1 MTQAVINIR
10 RNPKLYIKPRKM
22 QYTRVNCRE
31 SCRINDLFQQQDVFH
46 RNGSLSG
53 WHDISLLKDMS
64 KVTLFDN
71 DK

>member
-1 MTQAVINIR
+1 
-10 RNPKLYIKPRKM
+10 M

-31 SCRINDLFQQQDVFH
+31 SCRINDLFQQQDIFH
-46 RNGSLSG
+46 RNGSLSK